1 MHKGLSPNLKGLRA
15 GQAGFLSLMVYVEL
29 RVDAR
34 LIKFLVMKFRTVF
47 TIAVI
52 CLFAIGCKSKN
63 ALDYNNMIVQNQ
75 QSLAK
80 SMEQTEPQLKNYFA
94 NYEYD
99 SIASISSR
107 MEAKIDSIIHV
118 IQSKPVPKVKQG
130 ENFKKVALNYFDYM
144 KTIYQSYKNYG
155 TETTPEGRM
164 IGLAVI
170 SRVTSQEDKMI
181 ADMRQAQRVFAKDNG
196 FKIKTSG
203 QKQTGSITAS
213 PPK

>member
-1 MHKGLSPNLKGLRA
+1 
-15 GQAGFLSLMVYVEL
+15 
-29 RVDAR
+29 
-34 LIKFLVMKFRTVF
+34 MKFRTIF
-47 TIAVI
+47 TIAAI
-52 CLFAIGCKSKN
+52 CFFAIGCKSKM

-80 SMEQTEPQLKNYFA
+80 SMDQTEPQLKNHFA

-107 MEAKIDSIIHV
+107 MEAKIDSIIRV
-118 IQSKPVPKVKQG
+118 VQSKPAPKVKQG

-155 TETTPEGRM
+155 TESTPEGRI

-170 SRVTSQEDKMI
+170 SRVTSQEDKVI
-181 ADMRQAQRVFAKDNG
+181 ADMRQAQRIFAKDNG
-196 FKIKTSG
+196 FKIKSAT
-203 QKQTGSITAS
+203 QKGNGSLTAS